1 MRKIFILI
9 ILCFLTY
16 PVIGQTKKK
25 KVPVKTTTVRTEE
38 NVSMINPANV
48 QTLINSYKFSNAAT
62 ILQREI
68 NTKKKKKLS
77 VEQEQC
83 DLNTAQIGAKMLDA
97 TQKIVFIDSIVTSY
111 DNFITNIFLPSE
123 SGSIQTYNK
132 FFNASKQPNA
142 YVYLNEFGNKCY
154 YSLSDSSENMK
165 LYTSDKIAG
174 KWSDPIPLDGLEHL
188 SGQLNYPY
196 MMTDGSTLYF
206 AATGAE
212 SLGGYDI
219 FVTRYDSESGK
230 YLKPENLGMP
240 FNSPANDYMYAEDD
254 MDNIGWFVTDRNQ
267 PEGKVC
273 IYIFIP
279 SETRQVYDKTKLS
292 EQEIIRAAC
301 INRIADTWGNNK
313 DKQKALTRLHNMM
326 KNKDKKS
333 DDGDTFSF
341 VINDNITYKSINDFK
356 SDIAKQKITDLL
368 DKKKHLVEI
377 IKGTEDMRDKYITAD
392 SQQKL
397 TLKPQIL
404 RSEKEAE
411 SLQKDIKELEKLI
424 RNTEIKYIK

>member
-1 MRKIFILI
+1 
-9 ILCFLTY
+9 
-16 PVIGQTKKK
+16 
-25 KVPVKTTTVRTEE
+25 
-38 NVSMINPANV
+38 
-48 QTLINSYKFSNAAT
+48 
-62 ILQREI
+62 
-68 NTKKKKKLS
+68 
-77 VEQEQC
+77 
-83 DLNTAQIGAKMLDA
+83 
-97 TQKIVFIDSIVTSY
+97 
-111 DNFITNIFLPSE
+111 
-123 SGSIQTYNK
+123 
-132 FFNASKQPNA
+132 
-142 YVYLNEFGNKCY
+142 
-154 YSLSDSSENMK
+154 LSDSSENMK

-313 DKQKALTRLHNMM
+313 DKQKTLTRLHNVM

>member
-1 MRKIFILI
+1 MRKIFIVI

-25 KVPVKTTTVRTEE
+25 KVPVKTTTAKTVE
-38 NVSMINPANV
+38 NTPIVLVNV
-48 QTLINSYKFSNAAT
+48 QNLINSYNFSNAAT

-68 NTKKKKKLS
+68 TTKKKKKLPI
-77 VEQEQC
+77 EQDQL
-83 DLNTAQIGAKMLDA
+83 DLNTALMGAKMLDV

-111 DNFITNIFLPSE
+111 DNFIANIFLSPE

-132 FFNASKQPNA
+132 FFNVSKQPNA

-154 YSLSDSSENMK
+154 YSLGDSSQNMK
-165 LYTSDKIAG
+165 LYTSDKLAG
-174 KWSDPIPLDGLEHL
+174 KWSDRMPLNGLEHV
-188 SGQLNYPY
+188 SNRLNYPY
-196 MMTDGSTLYF
+196 MMTDGTTLYF
-206 AATGAE
+206 AATGPE

-254 MDNIGWFVTDRNQ
+254 INNIGWFVTDRNQ

-279 SETRQVYDKTKLS
+279 SETRQVYDKTKS
-292 EQEIIRAAC
+292 TEQEIIRAAC
-301 INRIADTWGNNK
+301 INRIADTWGNGK
-313 DKQKALTRLHNMM
+313 DRQKALTRLHNAM
-326 KNKDKKS
+326 KSKDKKS
-333 DDGDTFSF
+333 NSDGDTFSF
-341 VINDNITYKSINDFK
+341 IINDNVTYNSINEFK
-356 SDIAKQKITDLL
+356 SDIAKQKISDLL
-368 DKKKHLVEI
+368 DKQKHLTEI
-377 IKGTEDMRDKYITAD
+377 ISETEEMRDQYISAD

-404 RSEKEAE
+404 RAEKETE
-411 SLQKDIKELEKLI
+411 SLQKEINELEKLI